1 MEIVLNRADMLIWA
15 YPFWN
20 VPNVLLIIVFGYL
33 TFHVVA
39 FWVHDMKKMR
49 SKLITVGTLY
59 SLALV
64 GVLVFGVGLR
74 WI

>member
-1 MEIVLNRADMLIWA
+1 MLNRADMLIWA

-20 VPNVLLIIVFGYL
+20 VPNVFLIVIFGYL
-33 TFHVVA
+33 HFHLVA
-39 FWVHDMKKMR
+39 FWVPDMKKMR

-64 GVLVFGVGLR
+64 GVLVFGVGLM

>member
-1 MEIVLNRADMLIWA
+1 MLNRADMLIWA

-20 VPNVLLIIVFGYL
+20 VPNVFLIVIFGYL
-33 TFHVVA
+33 HFHLVA

-49 SKLITVGTLY
+49 SKLTTVGTIY
-59 SLALV
+59 GLALV
-64 GVLVFGVGLR
+64 GVLVFGVGLM